1 MPDNINLNEFYITYT
16 RIFNGVGLLCVYS
29 TAMLSEP
36 SYLAARMVAAKIEAH
51 LARHIEVARQLNETE
66 LAYVPATPVIEA
78 IIDIAFWASLRRE
91 EGHPPKISIAFLPP
105 DQCAKP
111 LVFEKSLRLT
121 PHNLTKLA
129 PAVEQPGIHL
139 GVWYDGDSLNVWG
152 TTHQI
157 PGICFV
163 LEVVE
168 PGLLVIKH
176 RRTDGFGKFVNIAV
190 LRGDEI
196 KMVDERNIS
205 LDSCPE
211 LVESLLDMPLPS
223 APGESFN
230 VLVELATAM
239 RAHNRGGLV
248 LIVPT
253 GSTTWHNSVIHPISY
268 PVDPSYNAI
277 ATLLKQEKHK
287 RDLEWKQALRNAI
300 DIIGGFTAVDGATV
314 INRDNEL
321 LAFGAKVAR
330 AELSLPVDQM
340 IVTEPVTDGTPQY
353 MHPAQNG
360 GTRHLA
366 AAQFVYD
373 QRDAQAMVASVDGHF
388 TLFAWSQQLNM
399 VHAHRI
405 DILLM

>member
-1 MPDNINLNEFYITYT
+1 
-16 RIFNGVGLLCVYS
+16 
-29 TAMLSEP
+29 MLSEP
-36 SYLAARMVAAKIEAH
+36 SYLAARMVATKIEAH
-51 LARHIEVARQLNETE
+51 FLKHLEVALQLGDEE
-66 LAYVPATPVIEA
+66 LAYAPSISVIES

-91 EGHPPKISIAFLPP
+91 EGHPPKISIAFLTP
-105 DQCAKP
+105 DQADKP
-111 LVFEKSLRLT
+111 LIFEQSLRLT
-121 PHNLTKLA
+121 PRNLTKLA

-139 GVWYDGDSLNVWG
+139 GVWYDGESLNIWG
-152 TTHQI
+152 TTHHI

-176 RRTDGFGKFVNIAV
+176 RRTDGFGKFVNICV

-196 KMVDERNIS
+196 KMIDEQNIS
-205 LDSCPE
+205 LDNCPE
-211 LVESLLDMPLPS
+211 LIESLLDMPLPS
-223 APGESFN
+223 APGGSFN
-230 VLVELATAM
+230 ILVELATSM

-253 GSTTWHNSVIHPISY
+253 GTDEWRNSIIQPINY
-268 PVDPSYNAI
+268 PVSPAYDVI
-277 ATLLKQEKHK
+277 ADLLKTHK
-287 RDLEWKQALRNAI
+287 QKRNAEWKQSLRNAI
-300 DIIGGFTAVDGATV
+300 DIIGGFTAVDGATI

-321 LAFGAKVAR
+321 LAFGAKIAR
-330 AELSLPVDQM
+330 SELSIPVDQM
-340 IVTEPVTDGTPQY
+340 ILTEPVTDGVPEY
-353 MHPAQNG
+353 MHPAKNG

-388 TLFAWSQQLNM
+388 TLFAWSQPLNM

>member
-1 MPDNINLNEFYITYT
+1 
-16 RIFNGVGLLCVYS
+16 
-29 TAMLSEP
+29 MLSEP
-36 SYLAARMVAAKIEAH
+36 TYLAARMVASKIEAH
-51 LARHIEVARQLNETE
+51 FAQHLEAALQSGEQE
-66 LAYVPATPVIEA
+66 LALAPAAPAIEA
-78 IIDIAFWASLRRE
+78 IIDVAFWASLRRE
-91 EGHPPKISIAFLPP
+91 EGHPPKISIAFLTPG
-105 DQCAKP
+105 QAGNP
-111 LVFEKSLRLT
+111 LIFKNKLRLT
-121 PHNLTKLA
+121 PKNLTKLA
-129 PAVEQPGIHL
+129 PAVEQPGLHL
-139 GVWYDGDSLNVWG
+139 GVWYGDDELYVWG
-152 TTHQI
+152 TTHHI

-223 APGESFN
+223 APGGPFN

-248 LIVPT
+248 LIVPS
-253 GSTTWHNSVIHPISY
+253 GSSEWRKSIIHPITY
-268 PVDPSYNAI
+268 PVDPPFKAI
-277 ATLLKQEKHK
+277 SNLLSEAKPK
-287 RDLEWKQALRNAI
+287 RTLEWKQSLRNAI

-321 LAFGAKVAR
+321 LAFGAKIAR
-330 AELSLPVDQM
+330 SEISIPVDQM
-340 IVTEPVTDGTPQY
+340 IMTEPVTDATPVY

-388 TLFAWSQQLNM
+388 TLFAWSESLNM

-405 DILLM
+405 DTLLM

>member
-1 MPDNINLNEFYITYT
+1 
-16 RIFNGVGLLCVYS
+16 
-29 TAMLSEP
+29 MLSEP
-36 SYLAARMVAAKIEAH
+36 SYLPARMVATKIEAH
-51 LARHIEVARQLNETE
+51 LQRHLKVALELGEVE
-66 LAYVPATPVIEA
+66 LANVPSVSVLES
-78 IIDIAFWASLRRE
+78 IIDVAFWASLRRE
-91 EGHPPKISIAFLPP
+91 EGHPPKISIAFLTPE
-105 DQCAKP
+105 QAEKP
-111 LVFEKSLRLT
+111 LIFQNKLRLT
-121 PHNLTKLA
+121 PNYLTKLA

-139 GVWYDGDSLNVWG
+139 GVWYDGEGLHVWG
-152 TTHQI
+152 TTHHI

-196 KMVDERNIS
+196 KMVDEHNIS

-211 LVESLLDMPLPS
+211 LIESLLDMPLPS
-223 APGESFN
+223 APGGAFN
-230 VLVELATAM
+230 ILVELATAM

-253 GSTTWHNSVIHPISY
+253 GSNVWQNSIIHPISY
-268 PVDPSYNAI
+268 PVSPAFTAI
-277 ATLLKQEKHK
+277 SELLKESKQK
-287 RDLEWKQALRNAI
+287 RNVEWKQNLRNAI
-300 DIIGGFTAVDGATV
+300 DIIGGFTAVDGATI

-321 LAFGAKVAR
+321 LAFGAKIAR
-330 AELSLPVDQM
+330 AEVSIPVDQ
-340 IVTEPVTDGTPQY
+340 IILTEPVTDGKPVY
-353 MHPAQNG
+353 MHPAQIG

-388 TLFAWSQQLNM
+388 TLFAWSTALGM

>member
-1 MPDNINLNEFYITYT
+1 
-16 RIFNGVGLLCVYS
+16 
-29 TAMLSEP
+29 MLSEP
-36 SYLAARMVAAKIEAH
+36 SYLAARMVATKIEAH
-51 LARHIEVARQLNETE
+51 LLRHLEVARQLGEQE
-66 LAYVPATPVIEA
+66 LACVPSVSVIES
-78 IIDIAFWASLRRE
+78 IVDIAFWASLRRE
-91 EGHPPKISIAFLPP
+91 EGHPPKISLAFLPP
-105 DQCAKP
+105 EQAGKP
-111 LVFEKSLRLT
+111 LIFENKLRLT
-121 PHNLTKLA
+121 PHYLTKLA

-139 GVWYDGDSLNVWG
+139 GVWYDNDALHVWG

-176 RRTDGFGKFVNIAV
+176 RRTDGFGKFVNICV

-196 KMVDERNIS
+196 KMIDEQNIS
-205 LDSCPE
+205 LDNCPE
-211 LVESLLDMPLPS
+211 LIESLLDMPLPS
-223 APGESFN
+223 APGGSFN
-230 VLVELATAM
+230 ILVELATAM

-253 GSTTWHNSVIHPISY
+253 GSTEWHNSVIHPISY
-268 PVDPSYNAI
+268 PVRPPYTVI
-277 ATLLKQEKHK
+277 ADLLKENKQQ
-287 RDLEWKQALRNAI
+287 RTIEWKQSLRNAI
-300 DIIGGFTAVDGATV
+300 DIIGGFTAVDGATI

-330 AELSLPVDQM
+330 AEVSLPVDQM
-340 IVTEPVTDGTPQY
+340 IVTEPVTDTIPQY

-373 QRDAQAMVASVDGHF
+373 QRAAQAMVASQDGHF